1 MNVFRG
7 SWAALAI
14 STLLLLAVCTPMA
27 HASLRISSNPTQNM
41 SCSSGVCTP
50 TARNAVL
57 NASDLAGMLASGDVT
72 VSSGHVAK
80 DIEMSASLSWVS
92 GSRLTLDA
100 YDSITFS
107 KVVDVAGTGAM
118 TLTTEDGGS
127 DGDLY
132 FSGKGRVDFRD
143 TSSSLIIN
151 GNSYVLLTSIRALKN
166 ATMAPY
172 VAFAR
177 NVNSRKVYSSAPIQL
192 WEGTLEGLGHSIS
205 NFTISSI
212 ESQEDGLGLVAVLE
226 AGTIRDLR
234 LLDVN
239 IQGVS
244 EGDTP
249 VGAIAGEGGG
259 SIIGV
264 SVTGQVSSTGPNTLV
279 GGLVGLGS
287 GVVLRCSADV
297 SVTGGSTGIAGGLI
311 GHVEG
316 FARGLDV
323 IQDYATGSVTGGD
336 GTMVGGLVGLNE
348 DSAIEDSYASGSVTG
363 GSGAFVGGLVGTN
376 ELDNGNSTAI
386 HSSYATGMVSGGSGA
401 LVGGLIGQDL
411 AQTGTAN
418 AYWDLDTSGV
428 SDPSQGAGN
437 VSNDPG
443 ITGLTS
449 VQFQSG
455 LPAGFDASVW
465 AQSPTING
473 GFPYLAE
480 NPPQ

>member
-1 MNVFRG
+1 MNSFSRQDALVVFV
-7 SWAALAI
+7 AALLSLSCVPSVQA
-14 STLLLLAVCTPMA
+14 AV
-27 HASLRISSNPTQNM
+27 RISKNPTRNM

-212 ESQEDGLGLVAVLE
+212 ESQDNLGLVTVLD
-226 AGTIRDLR
+226 GTIRDLR
-234 LLDVN
+234 LLNVN
-239 IQGVS
+239 IQGAS

-249 VGAIAGEGGG
+249 VGALAGQLGGG

-279 GGLVGLGS
+279 GGLVGLG
-287 GVVLRCSADV
+287 GGEILRCNTDV
-297 SVTGGSTGIAGGLI
+297 TVTGGSTGIAGGLI
-311 GHVEG
+311 GHLAFGTRSFSLV
-316 FARGLDV
+316 
-323 IQDYATGSVTGGD
+323 QSYATGPVTGGD

-376 ELDNGNSTAI
+376 KLDEDGTSI

-473 GFPYLAE
+473 GFPYLAD